1 MTTTDASDATIGFI
15 DHLLGRNAQSD
26 SVVTPS
32 IVPEQRSVRCRLA
45 GSGRQMLR
53 PLQGALPRLPPRL
66 ARLARPP
73 LPASPAPRPAR
84 LPALSAHLPA
94 SPPAGEGVLRI
105 RGRLVKP
112 HLRLLLRLVVPPG
125 GPEPVRPD
133 PLSAAPLPPPF
144 PRT

>member
-1 MTTTDASDATIGFI
+1 MTTTDASDAPIGFI

-66 ARLARPP
+66 ARLARSPP
-73 LPASPAPRPAR
+73 PRGP
-84 LPALSAHLPA
+84 PA
-94 SPPAGEGVLRI
+94 SPPCLPTYPPRPPQARVFYEFGVAL
-105 RGRLVKP
+105 
-112 HLRLLLRLVVPPG
+112 
-125 GPEPVRPD
+125 
-133 PLSAAPLPPPF
+133 
-144 PRT
+144 